1 MKTRNTWKR
10 LAFGVALAVPMAL
23 AAGCASPGGGGGGGG
38 GGGSTEDEKIELIAF
53 DYYTDEPSHTNM
65 GDRLTECAA
74 EVNAT
79 IDHQSVPY
87 PQYNPKVLQQVS
99 TKTLPDILMINN
111 PDLPQFASTGAL
123 RPLTDLDID
132 TSVFLESVLEV
143 GKYEDELYGLAPN
156 VNSLVLFYNKKM
168 LEEAGVEVPTT
179 WDELGAAAK
188 KLTEGERYG
197 FTYSAST
204 GTEGTWTF
212 IPFLWSNG
220 GSQLEL
226 TAPEA
231 VEALTFYTGMA
242 LDGYVSKSVV
252 NWSQADAKDQFASGK
267 AAMMINGPWQ
277 IPSLNDTEGLEWGS
291 ATIPVPEAGD
301 TPIAPL
307 GGELWTVPVSDP
319 DREARS
325 AHVVA
330 CLNSEEKQLETA
342 LTNNTVPSNKNAA
355 AQLVEE
361 QPEMKSIVETVTT
374 AYPLTG
380 DSGLK
385 WPDVNTALSA
395 AIQAVITGQASPE
408 EALATAQAAVGE

>member
-1 MKTRNTWKR
+1 MKTSTRR
-10 LAFGVALAVPMAL
+10 GIAFAVAAVSITALA
-23 AAGCASPGGGGGGGG
+23 GCSGGGGGAAP
-38 GGGSTEDEKIELIAF
+38 STEGESIELTAF
-53 DYYTDEPSHTNM
+53 DYYTDEPSHSTM
-65 GDRLTECAA
+65 GDRLSDCAA

-87 PQYNPKVLQQVS
+87 PQYNPKVLQMVS
-99 TKTLPDILMINN
+99 TKTMPDLLMINN
-111 PDLPQFASTGAL
+111 PDLPQFAATGAL
-123 RPLTDLDID
+123 RDLEKLDVDTDQ
-132 TSVFLESVLEV
+132 FLESVLEV
-143 GKYEDELYGLAPN
+143 GKYEDKLYGLAPN
-156 VNSLVLFYNKKM
+156 VNSLVLFYNKTM
-168 LEEAGVEVPTT
+168 LAEAGVEVPTT
-179 WDELGAAAK
+179 WEELGAAAAA
-188 KLTEGERYG
+188 LTQGDRYG

-226 TAPEA
+226 DAPEA
-231 VEALTFYTGMA
+231 VEALTFYTDLA

-277 IPSLNDTEGLEWGS
+277 IPALNDTEGLDWGS

-307 GGELWTVPVSDP
+307 GGELWTVPASDA

-325 AHVVA
+325 ASVVA
-330 CLNSEEKQLETA
+330 CLNSEDKQLETA
-342 LTNNTVPSNKNAA
+342 LTNNTVPSNKAA
-355 AQLVEE
+355 AEELVAQ
-361 QPEMKSIVETVTT
+361 QPEMASIVETVTT

-380 DSGLK
+380 DSGLQ
-385 WPDVNTALSA
+385 WNDVNMALSA
-395 AIQAVITGQASPE
+395 AIQAVISGQADAQTAL
-408 EALATAQAAVGE
+408 EAAQAEVQG

>member
-1 MKTRNTWKR
+1 MKTQSHPRR
-10 LAFGVALAVPMAL
+10 SAALTITAILPMAL
-23 AAGCASPGGGGGGGG
+23 LAGCSSNSAEP
-38 GGGSTEDEKIELIAF
+38 STEGEPIELVAL

-65 GDRLTECAA
+65 GDRLTACAE

-111 PDLPQFASTGAL
+111 PDLPQFAATGAL
-123 RPLTDLDID
+123 RPLTDLDVQTD
-132 TSVFLESVLEV
+132 AFLPSVLEV

-156 VNSLVLFYNKKM
+156 VNSLVLFYNKTM
-168 LEEAGVEVPTT
+168 LDEAGVAVPTT
-179 WDELGAAAK
+179 WAELGDAAE
-188 KLTEGERYG
+188 KLTQGDRYG
-197 FTYSAST
+197 FAYSASS

-226 TAPEA
+226 DAPEA
-231 VEALTFYTGMA
+231 VEALTFYTKLA

-252 NWSQADAKDQFASGK
+252 NWSQADAKDQFATGK

-277 IPSLNDTEGLEWGS
+277 IPSLEETEGLDWGS
-291 ATIPVPEAGD
+291 VTIPVPETGA

-307 GGELWTVPVSDP
+307 GGELWTVPVSTD
-319 DREARS
+319 DRESRAAS
-325 AHVVA
+325 VVA
-330 CLNSEEKQLETA
+330 CLNSEENQLETA
-342 LTNNTVPSNKNAA
+342 LTNNTVPSNENAA
-355 AQLVEE
+355 DELAAQDPLMA
-361 QPEMKSIVETVTT
+361 PIVDTVKT

-385 WPDVNTALSA
+385 WNDVNMSLSA
-395 AIQAVITGQASPE
+395 AIQAVISGQATPE
-408 EALATAQAAVGE
+408 EALQTAQEAVGE